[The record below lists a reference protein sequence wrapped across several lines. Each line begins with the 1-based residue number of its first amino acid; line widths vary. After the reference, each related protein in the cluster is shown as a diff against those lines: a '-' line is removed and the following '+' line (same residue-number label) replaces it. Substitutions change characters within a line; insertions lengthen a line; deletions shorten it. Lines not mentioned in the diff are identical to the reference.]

1 MKRCR
6 LLTISSNAL
15 NSTAFLQSQ
24 PLHHLDDFMQTTKKL
39 TVIATAASIA
49 LVSSV
54 VFAQAK
60 KPTAPAAAPAAA
72 PKATSSGSDLYSQSQ
87 LDLIVKER
95 VAQGQPDSPE
105 LREFLKQELINRELL
120 LRAAKAKGLDRDA
133 NLRTQMQVAADTLLI
148 RSYVT
153 GVLSASPVG
162 DDVLKKEYDAIK
174 SGLGDKEYRARH
186 ILVEKKEE
194 ADALVKQLQGGAK
207 FEDLAKASSKDPG
220 SKENGGDLDWAV
232 PSNYVKPFSDAMVA
246 LEKGKYTPQPV
257 QSPFGFHIIK
267 LEDVREAK
275 APPYEEVKPQLA
287 QRLQGKVLEDHV
299 IELRAK
305 AGIK

>member
-1 MKRCR
+1 MKN
-6 LLTISSNAL
+6 TMIVTVAGAL
-15 NSTAFLQSQ
+15 SLALAAGPAFSQ
-24 PLHHLDDFMQTTKKL
+24 TKKP
-39 TVIATAASIA
+39 AAS
-49 LVSSV
+49 
-54 VFAQAK
+54 
-60 KPTAPAAAPAAA
+60 AAPAAA
-72 PKATSSGSDLYSQSQ
+72 SAPAAGALYSQAQ

-105 LREFLKQELINRELL
+105 LREFLKQELTNRELL
-120 LRAAKAKGLDRDA
+120 LRAAKAKGMDRDA
-133 NLRTQMQVAADTLLI
+133 TLRTQMQVASDTILI
-148 RSYVT
+148 RAYVNDMM
-153 GVLSASPVG
+153 GAKQVSE
-162 DDVLKKEYDAIK
+162 DVLKKEYDQIK
-174 SGLGDKEYRARH
+174 AGLGDKEYRARH

-194 ADALVKQLQGGAK
+194 ADALIKQLQSGGK

-232 PSNYVKPFSDAMVA
+232 PSNYVKPFSDAMIA

-287 QRLQGKVLEDHV
+287 QRLQGKILEDHV
-299 IELRAK
+299 MELRTK
-305 AGIK
+305 AGVK

>member
-1 MKRCR
+1 MK
-6 LLTISSNAL
+6 NK
-15 NSTAFLQSQ
+15 
-24 PLHHLDDFMQTTKKL
+24 TKSL
-39 TVIATAASIA
+39 MLVAATSLVIASAAS
-49 LVSSV
+49 
-54 VFAQAK
+54 AQAPAR
-60 KPTAPAAAPAAA
+60 KPASGAAPAAAPAAS
-72 PKATSSGSDLYSQSQ
+72 PNSLFSQAQ

-133 NLRTQMQVAADTLLI
+133 TLRTQMQVAADTILI
-148 RSYVT
+148 RSYVNDMM
-153 GVLSASPVG
+153 AAKQIG
-162 DDVLKKEYDAIK
+162 DDVLKKEYDRIK
-174 SGLGDKEYRARH
+174 AGLGDREFRARH

-194 ADALVKQLQGGAK
+194 AEAAIKQLQSGAK
-207 FEDLAKASSKDPG
+207 FEDLAKSLSKDPG

-232 PSNYVKPFSDAMVA
+232 PSNYVKPFADAMVA

-257 QSPFGFHIIK
+257 QSPFGFHVIK

-287 QRLQGKVLEDHV
+287 QRMQAQVLEEHV
-299 IELRAK
+299 MELRAK
-305 AGIK
+305 AGVK

>member
-1 MKRCR
+1 MKTKTT
-6 LLTISSNAL
+6 LF
-15 NSTAFLQSQ
+15 FLAASAS
-24 PLHHLDDFMQTTKKL
+24 L
-39 TVIATAASIA
+39 VVATAAN
-49 LVSSV
+49 
-54 VFAQAK
+54 AQAPAR
-60 KPTAPAAAPAAA
+60 KPAAGATAAAPAAS
-72 PKATSSGSDLYSQSQ
+72 PLYSQAQ

-133 NLRTQMQVAADTLLI
+133 SLRTQMQVAADTILI
-148 RSYVT
+148 RSYVNDVMAT
-153 GVLSASPVG
+153 KQIG
-162 DDVLKKEYDAIK
+162 DDVLKKEYDQIK
-174 SGLGDKEYRARH
+174 AGLGDKEYRARH

-194 ADALVKQLQGGAK
+194 ADAAIKQLQSGAK
-207 FEDLAKASSKDPG
+207 FEDLAKSLSKDPG

-232 PSNYVKPFSDAMVA
+232 PSNYVKPFADAMIA

-257 QSPFGFHIIK
+257 QSPFGFHVIK

-287 QRLQGKVLEDHV
+287 QRMQARVLEEHV
-299 IELRAK
+299 MELRTK
-305 AGIK
+305 AGVK